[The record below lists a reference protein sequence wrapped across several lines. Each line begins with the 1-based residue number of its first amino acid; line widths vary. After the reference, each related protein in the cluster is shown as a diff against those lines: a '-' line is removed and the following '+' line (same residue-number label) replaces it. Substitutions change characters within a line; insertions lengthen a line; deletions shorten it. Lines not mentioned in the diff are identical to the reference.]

1 MEVVLES
8 EEQMARSKCKGKGK
22 RQRPN
27 GSPAQLPAAV
37 AEQTGRLL
45 TERESEWLERLVH
58 DPASFA
64 AVEREVHDQARRQA
78 DLYVAGL
85 LAKASESPEMAA
97 PVQAVLDSA
106 AVPLRPVEKKRRP
119 LVVRLWGGL
128 AVTVMTLY
136 CAPRGRSG
144 KGRGPEGS
152 GLYPELAAYRI
163 SEGSS
168 PNVQAEVG
176 RLVAQLPIEQARAE
190 LARCGLELDE
200 KAVRRIAGEL
210 GAQMLATRTRDLLRF
225 RAGELPAG
233 SEFAGKRVAVGI
245 DGGRVRVRTVV
256 KTVRVS
262 GKRKRRKFRI
272 EWREPKVVILF
283 ETDKKG
289 RMVKGSR
296 PVIDGTLQ
304 GPDAL
309 IELVAF
315 HLHRLGAAKA
325 ELVTF
330 AADGAP
336 WIWAR
341 LDWVIAQVKLDPTR
355 VVEVL
360 DWCHG
365 VHHLSLPLAA
375 LDLAEDQRQENYS
388 RLRGLLKKGK
398 SKAVLAD
405 LEELAADQLE
415 DSPVWREI
423 RYLRKHSDAG
433 RLRYNCFRCR
443 GVPLGSG
450 AIESTIRRVINL
462 RLKGNSIYW
471 TEDNAEA
478 VFQLRAAVVSGR
490 WEEIVEHTR
499 ETIARDRRTDWH
511 WTPPECLAVL
521 NALEEEGDDLTQPSK
536 RKHSKRNAA

>member
-1 MEVVLES
+1 
-8 EEQMARSKCKGKGK
+8 
-22 RQRPN
+22 
-27 GSPAQLPAAV
+27 
-37 AEQTGRLL
+37 
-45 TERESEWLERLVH
+45 
-58 DPASFA
+58 
-64 AVEREVHDQARRQA
+64 
-78 DLYVAGL
+78 
-85 LAKASESPEMAA
+85 
-97 PVQAVLDSA
+97 
-106 AVPLRPVEKKRRP
+106 
-119 LVVRLWGGL
+119 VVRLLGGL
-128 AVTVMTLY
+128 AITVMTLY
-136 CAPRGRSG
+136 SAPRGRNG
-144 KGRGPEGS
+144 KGRGPEGR

-176 RLVAQLPIEQARAE
+176 RMVGLLPIEQARVE
-190 LARCGLELDE
+190 LARHGLELDE

-210 GAQMLATRTRDLLRF
+210 GKQMLATRTRDLLRF
-225 RAGELPAG
+225 RAGDLPAG
-233 SEFAGKRVAVGI
+233 DEFAGKRVVVGI
-245 DGGRVRVRTVV
+245 DGGRIRLRTVIE
-256 KTVRVS
+256 KIRIS
-262 GKRKRRKFRI
+262 GKKKRRKFRI
-272 EWREPKVVILF
+272 EWREPKVVIVF
-283 ETDKKG
+283 QTDEKG

-325 ELVTF
+325 KVVTF
-330 AADGAP
+330 TADGAP

-341 LDWVIAQVKLDPTR
+341 LDWVIAQVKLDPAR

-365 VHHLSLPLAA
+365 VHHLSLALAA
-375 LDLAEDQRQENYS
+375 LNLAEDQQQTLYKW
-388 RLRGLLKKGK
+388 LRALLKAGK
-398 SKAVLAD
+398 SRVVLAE
-405 LEELAADQLE
+405 LKALAAGQARNR
-415 DSPVWREI
+415 PAWREI
-423 RYLRKHSDAG
+423 GYLTRHSEAG
-433 RLRYNCFRCR
+433 RLRYDCFRFR

-499 ETIARDRRTDWH
+499 EAMARDRRTDWH
-511 WTPPECLAVL
+511 WTPPECLAEL
-521 NALEEEGDDLTQPSK
+521 KALDEQDDDVTQTSTRQQSK
-536 RKHSKRNAA
+536 RSAA

>member
-1 MEVVLES
+1 MEVLLES
-8 EEQMARSKCKGKGK
+8 EEQMGRNKGKRRGK

-27 GSPAQLPAAV
+27 GPPAPSPAAV
-37 AEQTGRLL
+37 ADQTGRLL
-45 TERESEWLERLVH
+45 TEREADWLARLVD

-85 LAKASESPEMAA
+85 LAKASEHPEMAQHVDKVTPRPRFRCA
-97 PVQAVLDSA
+97 RLKKKTPPGGPASGGPGDHGDDAVL
-106 AVPLRPVEKKRRP
+106 
-119 LVVRLWGGL
+119 L
-128 AVTVMTLY
+128 A
-136 CAPRGRSG
+136 RGRSG
-144 KGRGPEGS
+144 KGRGVEGS

-176 RLVAQLPIEQARAE
+176 RLVGQLPIEQARAE
-190 LARCGLELDE
+190 LARRGLELDE
-200 KAVRRIAGEL
+200 KAVRRIASEL

-233 SEFAGKRVAVGI
+233 NEFAGKRVAVGI

-256 KTVRVS
+256 ENIRVS
-262 GKRKRRKFRI
+262 GKKKRKKFRI

-283 ETDKKG
+283 ETDEKG

-325 ELVTF
+325 NLVTF
-330 AADGAP
+330 TADGAP

-341 LDWVIAQVKLDPTR
+341 LDWVIAQVKLDPAR

-365 VHHLSLPLAA
+365 VHHLSLALAA
-375 LDLAEDQRQENYS
+375 LDLAQDRRAELYS
-388 RLRGLLKKGK
+388 RLRGLLRAGK
-398 SKAVLAD
+398 SRMC
-405 LEELAADQLE
+405 
-415 DSPVWREI
+415 S
-423 RYLRKHSDAG
+423 
-433 RLRYNCFRCR
+433 
-443 GVPLGSG
+443 
-450 AIESTIRRVINL
+450 
-462 RLKGNSIYW
+462 
-471 TEDNAEA
+471 
-478 VFQLRAAVVSGR
+478 
-490 WEEIVEHTR
+490 
-499 ETIARDRRTDWH
+499 
-511 WTPPECLAVL
+511 
-521 NALEEEGDDLTQPSK
+521 
-536 RKHSKRNAA
+536 RN